1 MGVLMHIIF
10 IAPHFPANQRQFV
23 RALAGIG
30 ARVTGIGEAPLDA
43 LDGELKSWLFGYE
56 QVRSVAL
63 EDDMLQAV
71 RRIQKRGPWVH
82 RLEATIE
89 SHMNLAARL
98 REQTGIPG
106 LSSEQVLLC
115 RDKFIMKRFLRS
127 KGVPCA
133 RNAEVNSA
141 EDAVAFVREVGFPV
155 ILKPKDG
162 AGAAGTYRIDDE
174 AGLVHAIKDSGLSHR
189 PGAMTME
196 EFIHG
201 HEGFY
206 DTLTC
211 NGQIVFDGICHY
223 YPNVLP
229 AMRNRHVNPKIVV
242 TNRMDAS
249 GYQELRKFGQR
260 VVDVMQLGTT
270 ATHMEWFYG
279 PKGLSFSEIG
289 ARPPGCRLWDL
300 YNFANDFD
308 IYTEWAKALMFG
320 ECSPRPSRR
329 YAAGL
334 ISLRPDRDGHIVGYE
349 GLEKIQHAFGDNILK
364 MHLPGPGTRTNSVGS
379 GYLGHAWMW
388 VRHEDYD
395 ACRKILD
402 VIGDTVK
409 MRAR

>member
-1 MGVLMHIIF
+1 MHIIF

-30 ARVTGIGEAPLDA
+30 ARVTGIGEAPLEA

-63 EDDMLQAV
+63 EEDMLNAV

-115 RDKFIMKRFLRS
+115 RDKFVMKRFLRS

-141 EDAVAFVREVGFPV
+141 DDAVAFVREVGFPV

-162 AGAAGTYRIDDE
+162 AGAAGTYRIDDQ
-174 AGLVHAIKDSGLSHR
+174 ASLVHAIKDSGLSHR

-201 HEGFY
+201 HEYGT
-206 DTLTC
+206 DC
-211 NGQIVFDGICHY
+211 GGQIVFDGICHY
-223 YPNVLP
+223 YRMSTGDAYPSYQPQDCRDQPNGCVG
-229 AMRNRHVNPKIVV
+229 V
-242 TNRMDAS
+242 S
-249 GYQELRKFGQR
+249 ELRKFGR
-260 VVDVMQLGTT
+260 VIDVMQLGTT

-320 ECSPRPSRR
+320 ECRPRPSRR

-334 ISLRPDRDGHIVGYE
+334 ISIRPDQDGHIVGYE
-349 GLEKIQHAFGDNILK
+349 GLEKVQHAFGDNILK
-364 MHLPGPGTRTNSVGS
+364 MHLPGPGTRTNSVAS

-395 ACRKILD
+395 ACRQILD